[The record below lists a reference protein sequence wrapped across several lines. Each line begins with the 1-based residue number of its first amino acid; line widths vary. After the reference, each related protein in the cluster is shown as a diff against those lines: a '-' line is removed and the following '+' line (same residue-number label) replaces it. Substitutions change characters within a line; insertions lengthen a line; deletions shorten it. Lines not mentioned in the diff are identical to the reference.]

1 MPGEIS
7 ESNGNLVYVEGGE
20 KNTVEFRIRIS
31 NGDLEFTNVNKGG
44 RTSTL

>member
-20 KNTVEFRIRIS
+20 KKYRGIS
-31 NGDLEFTNVNKGG
+31 YPHQ
-44 RTSTL
+44 